1 LVEPDQGASRSITM
15 VEKYMG
21 RMVMS
26 GTTKHIR
33 ICCMKLVYIPL
44 LAWVDYWYPSFDM
57 CLLGFLR
64 IFSNLLRMIAPTI
77 PVVIIWSMGF
87 IVLLVLFF
95 N

>member
-1 LVEPDQGASRSITM
+1 
-15 VEKYMG
+15 
-21 RMVMS
+21 MS

-64 IFSNLLRMIAPTI
+64 IFSNLLRMIASTI
-77 PVVIIWSMGF
+77 PIVLIWSMGF